1 MSLLTKSWIN
11 WHLFL
16 HKICPNYFFR
26 FHSSLSYRYLYL
38 RSANGPCRELPITQ
52 PPRWSQVRENA
63 RTIPLWAHCLQD
75 CILYT
80 YTSILRL
87 GFLQKLFSK
96 CKYKSQ
102 HLHL

>member
-38 RSANGPCRELPITQ
+38 RSANGTLPGTPNYTAPEMI
-52 PPRWSQVRENA
+52 PSQRKCPHHPIMSTLPTGLHSVRIYQHPEV
-63 RTIPLWAHCLQD
+63 RFSTEI
-75 CILYT
+75 IL
-80 YTSILRL
+80 
-87 GFLQKLFSK
+87 
-96 CKYKSQ
+96 
-102 HLHL
+102 